1 MIAPGGNPIGP
12 GGKAPGGKAP
22 AGKAAGIAV
31 GAFNGTICPEMPSLA
46 NTCLTSRIFTIPDP
60 ASK

>member
-12 GGKAPGGKAP
+12 GGKAPAGKAPAGKAP

-31 GAFNGTICPEMPSLA
+31 GAFKGTI
-46 NTCLTSRIFTIPDP
+46 
-60 ASK
+60 

>member
-12 GGKAPGGKAP
+12 GGNAPDGNAP
-22 AGKAAGIAV
+22 AGKAAGIGL
-31 GAFNGTICPEMPSLA
+31 GAFNGTICPDIPSLA
-46 NTCLTSRIFTIPDP
+46 NTCFTSRIFTIPDP

>member
-31 GAFNGTICPEMPSLA
+31 GAFKGTI
-46 NTCLTSRIFTIPDP
+46 
-60 ASK
+60 